1 MRAVADVERVLEN
14 RVEDLGFELVDV
26 RWGGSSGRPVL
37 RVRIDRVDS
46 TPENRVTVA
55 DCAQVSRALEA
66 WLDEHEA
73 LSECYVLEV
82 SSPGVERPLN
92 KARDF
97 DRFSGENVV
106 IKGREVLAG
115 RSKRLEGELLG
126 LEGSSSTGESEAI
139 RLRLTD
145 GNEVVVPRSKI
156 RDAHLV
162 FTWKWGTRDG
172 ECGANRSGL

>member
-1 MRAVADVERVLEN
+1 MRAVADIERVLESG
-14 RVEDLGFELVDV
+14 VEDLGFEVVDV
-26 RWGGSSGRPVL
+26 RWGGSGQRPVL

-46 TPENRVTVA
+46 TSENRVTVG
-55 DCAQVSRALEA
+55 DCAEVSRALEA

-73 LSECYVLEV
+73 VSERYVLEV

-97 DRFSGENVV
+97 DRFSGEKIV
-106 IKGREVLAG
+106 IKGREILAG
-115 RSKRLEGELLG
+115 RSHRLEGELLG
-126 LEGSSSTGESEAI
+126 LVGNEGESEAI
-139 RLRLTD
+139 CLRLAD

-162 FTWKWGTRDG
+162 FTWK
-172 ECGANRSGL
+172 